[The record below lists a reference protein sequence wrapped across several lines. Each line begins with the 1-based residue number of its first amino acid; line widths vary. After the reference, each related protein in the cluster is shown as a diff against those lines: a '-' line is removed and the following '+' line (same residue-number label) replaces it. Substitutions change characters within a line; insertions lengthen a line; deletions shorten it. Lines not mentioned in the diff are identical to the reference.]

1 MSSLK
6 QLRDT
11 ERPRSRTFPRMRART
26 CNAEGGYLW
35 ASIHGKRKCATEC
48 IQESIV
54 PAGICDS
61 TPVTQD
67 ALYPK
72 ELVPEPTSLAV
83 VPRSFCVSLERQAA
97 VVETS
102 QRHGGT
108 YNEVNPDRSRPEA
121 LASSPICRIDSQNR
135 RVLHILYGCGAK
147 TPELGADVR
156 RLGLMDESSGKW
168 CGMVGLRNVQ
178 TAVPVARNMSP
189 EYHSHQIETG
199 LCIGLT
205 LCISR
210 GNNFPG
216 GGPVSSQRCSNS
228 SSRSSKTVH
237 HQSSVSRLFHE
248 TSVVFQ
254 SLLRAT
260 TRNDIVL

>member
-11 ERPRSRTFPRMRART
+11 ERPRSRSISFPRMRART

-147 TPELGADVR
+147 TPE
-156 RLGLMDESSGKW
+156 
-168 CGMVGLRNVQ
+168 

-216 GGPVSSQRCSNS
+216 GGPVSSQRCSKS